1 MVKIDSSKLTP
12 FENCNGVNRAF
23 WSMKSAYL
31 DLVEIQEELRG
42 KKDYSTADK
51 VRKVM
56 STLEDGYS
64 HRLGKIQDKS

>member
-12 FENCNGVNRAF
+12 FENYNGVNRAF
-23 WSMKSAYL
+23 WSMKSAYHEL
-31 DLVEIQEELRG
+31 AKVQEELRSN
-42 KKDYSTADK
+42 KDYEAADK

-64 HRLGKIQDKS
+64 LRLGKIQDKS